1 MEKEYHIDVTPE
13 EDNLFRN
20 QEEVNKNNK
29 KMNIK
34 IIVAIVAFHIFG
46 AVGIYAMSPKSVQAP
61 LSDAIKPI
69 PEPTPSATCTPVP
82 VPMDAKPLPLPSI
95 EKPKAIPKPVTKPV
109 TKPVQKSVLNH
120 TVNKGDTIYSIAK
133 RYKMKADTLAKLNK
147 IKDMSKIRIGQVL
160 KVK

>member
-1 MEKEYHIDVTPE
+1 MEVMQKEYHIDVTPE
-13 EDNLFRN
+13 EDNLFRY
-20 QEEVNKNNK
+20 QEEVNKTNK

-46 AVGIYAMSPKSVQAP
+46 AVGIYATSPKSVQAP
-61 LSDAIKPI
+61 PSDAIKPL

-95 EKPKAIPKPVTKPV
+95 EKPKAIPKPV